1 MKKLRCAQCGKG
13 TIRPVASAGRCEWYK
28 TMEVE
33 VPADFAIPTC
43 DRCGEEWLSVRQS
56 QALDGV
62 LETAYT
68 AELVRL
74 ASQQLAKLAGAAV
87 EQKRIEHLL
96 GLSQGY
102 LSHVNAGRHAPSP
115 MLVAELVLLAKDPE
129 RRLKELEA
137 FWKRRAA

>member
-1 MKKLRCAQCGKG
+1 MKKLRCAQCGEG
-13 TIRPVASAGRCEWYK
+13 TIRSVASAGRREWYK
-28 TMEVE
+28 TMKVE
-33 VPADFAIPTC
+33 VPADFMIPTC
-43 DRCGEEWLSVRQS
+43 DHCGEEWLSVRQS
-56 QALDGV
+56 QALDGA

-74 ASQQLAKLAGAAV
+74 ASQQLAKLAREAI
-87 EQKRIEHLL
+87 EQKRVERLL

-102 LSHVNAGRHAPSP
+102 LSHIKAGRHAPSP

-129 RRLKELEA
+129 SRLKELEA

>member
-1 MKKLRCAQCGKG
+1 
-13 TIRPVASAGRCEWYK
+13 
-28 TMEVE
+28 
-33 VPADFAIPTC
+33 
-43 DRCGEEWLSVRQS
+43 VRQS

-74 ASQQLAKLAGAAV
+74 ASQQLARLAGAAV

-102 LSHVNAGRHAPSP
+102 LSHVKPAAMRPARCWWPNWCFLRRIPSGASRSWKPSGSAAPREPPSVSMRP
-115 MLVAELVLLAKDPE
+115 
-129 RRLKELEA
+129 
-137 FWKRRAA
+137 

>member
-13 TIRPVASAGRCEWYK
+13 NIRPVTRAGRREWYK

-33 VPADFAIPTC
+33 VPANFAIPTR
-43 DRCGEEWLSVRQS
+43 DQCGEEWLSVRQS
-56 QALDGV
+56 ELLDDT
-62 LETAYT
+62 LEASYT

-74 ASQQLAKLAGAAV
+74 AAQQLAKLAGASI
-87 EQKRIEHLL
+87 EQKHIEQLL

-102 LSHVNAGRHAPSP
+102 LSHIKAGRHAPSP
-115 MLVAELVLLAKDPE
+115 MLVAELVLLAKDPK
-129 RRLKELEA
+129 RRLKEIET

>member
-1 MKKLRCAQCGKG
+1 MKRLRCAQCGKG
-13 TIRPVASAGRCEWYK
+13 TIRPVACAGRREWYK

-33 VPADFAIPTC
+33 VPADFSIPTC
-43 DRCGEEWLSVRQS
+43 DHCGEEWLSVRQS
-56 QALDGV
+56 QALDDA

-74 ASQQLAKLAGAAV
+74 ASHQLAKLAGAAI
-87 EQKRIEHLL
+87 EQKRVEQLL

-102 LSHVNAGRHAPSP
+102 LSHIKAGRHAPSP
-115 MLVAELVLLAKDPE
+115 MLVTELVLLAKDPE

>member
-1 MKKLRCAQCGKG
+1 M
-13 TIRPVASAGRCEWYK
+13 
-28 TMEVE
+28 
-33 VPADFAIPTC
+33 
-43 DRCGEEWLSVRQS
+43 RQS
-56 QALDGV
+56 QALDDA

-74 ASQQLAKLAGAAV
+74 ASHQLAKLAGAAI
-87 EQKRIEHLL
+87 EQKRVEQLL

-102 LSHVNAGRHAPSP
+102 LSHIKAGRHAPSP
-115 MLVAELVLLAKDPE
+115 MLVTELVLLAKDPE

>member
-1 MKKLRCAQCGKG
+1 M
-13 TIRPVASAGRCEWYK
+13 
-28 TMEVE
+28 
-33 VPADFAIPTC
+33 
-43 DRCGEEWLSVRQS
+43 RQS

-74 ASQQLAKLAGAAV
+74 ASQQLAKFAGAAV
-87 EQKRIEHLL
+87 EQKRIELLL

-102 LSHVNAGRHAPSP
+102 LSHIKAGRHAPSP

>member
-13 TIRPVASAGRCEWYK
+13 TVHPVASAGRREWYK

-33 VPADFAIPTC
+33 VPADFSIPTC
-43 DRCGEEWLSVRQS
+43 DHCGEEWLSVRQS

-68 AELVRL
+68 AELVQL
-74 ASQQLAKLAGAAV
+74 ASQQLAKLAAAAI
-87 EQKRIEHLL
+87 EQKRVEQLL

-102 LSHVNAGRHAPSP
+102 LSHVKAGRHAPSP
-115 MLVAELVLLAKDPE
+115 MLVTELVLLAKAPE